1 MAASMVASCGSD
13 GGGQA
18 CTDLFAFITATAI
31 NGSGQPVSN
40 LAIRD
45 SVIRTATGF
54 DISQEGTLNSAGTI
68 VVFSDSYLANVR
80 ESGEPVLVSGTGAGL
95 GFAAGYQ
102 FGTDG
107 CHVRKISGPDTVVV
121 H

>member
-1 MAASMVASCGSD
+1 MVASCGSD

-54 DISQEGTLNSAGTI
+54 DIGQEGILNTAGTI
-68 VVFSDSYLANVR
+68 VVFSDNYLANVR
-80 ESGEPVLVSGTGAGL
+80 ESGDPVQVSGTGAGQV
-95 GFAAGYQ
+95 FAAGYQ